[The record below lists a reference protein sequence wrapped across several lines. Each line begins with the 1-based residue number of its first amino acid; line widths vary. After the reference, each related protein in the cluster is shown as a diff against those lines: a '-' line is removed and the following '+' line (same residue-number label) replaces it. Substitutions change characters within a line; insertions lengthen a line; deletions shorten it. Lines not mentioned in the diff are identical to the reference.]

1 MKTYRLAL
9 IVAVVLAI
17 AIGVTAQQPPN
28 LERGFAA
35 DKIYQLSN
43 IDNVNA
49 FNGNLLAALPIG
61 QRFPLSSSL
70 SYGFSLTYNSKL
82 WDYVRRQHWDY
93 TCSHPPGDPAPGD
106 PPPDCIYQFQYFEY
120 EAVANRRSNAG
131 LGWLFTIG
139 GRFHDAD
146 DLIGGTSPSTGGVY
160 ESPDGAEHA
169 FYGQLHRGDFG
180 GYFQPAYYTNDN
192 SFLRLRLTPT
202 NSLATHAEID
212 FPDGSTNEFEPD
224 GTGNWRLTRRRDQ
237 YKDASGN
244 YRNWMTVNYAASSPP
259 CSASDAQTH
268 ATTTAVWIINDS
280 QQRRHD
286 VCLSSVWYE
295 AHYVDAPNAV
305 VLAGFQGQRSV
316 AQSTTYAFV
325 YTQENIDRGLES
337 FFWPNDPPPSP
348 QVNVPT
354 LTSLILPDN
363 AKFDIAYNRSYSNT
377 GVPMP
382 AGETG
387 AVHSIKLPTGGI
399 YIYDYQEWDASFTNA
414 CPTDPNIPG
423 NDYSWSTK
431 TPGIK
436 IRHEFDAGLNE
447 VATWQYLPSA
457 SLTPGGYTCTPQDKE
472 HEPQDSFAPNA
483 ELAVSVIT
491 PAGNKNIHYF
501 SIWPGMDNQRSDW
514 NGFLVSEY
522 ALPVTRNPARLSAD
536 GLPLSTEA
544 YEKDGSGN
552 YVLKRQ
558 TFATYGA
565 DPLIQSQPSSIT
577 DRNRHITLDRTVY
590 HDDGDKYVQTTYGGE
605 DGFGHQRT
613 ITATGTFGSD
623 IARTIYTNYNP
634 GSDANGT
641 TGGSLYFPPTGP
653 WILNT
658 FTDSALTQAAVTAQS
673 TSCFDGTTGFLL
685 GRKTINS
692 FFTPPPVVHRA
703 DVVALFQNDG
713 MGNVQREDWFGGD
726 KEDASAMTS
735 LCAPSS
741 GTPAYRIAHTYSNG
755 VLSGTTY
762 QVPASGSTIIS
773 TLDQTIDSTGLV
785 WKSRD
790 PAAVETVF
798 NYDPTGRVTSVTSP
812 GTANVSY
819 EYHNPGDPGYAVPT
833 AVASV
838 TSSVAGN
845 NLTHKIEYDAFG
857 RIQKE
862 TRSISAGTTSQI
874 TVYDAGGRK
883 KSVTEWE
890 TTPSSN
896 ASTHATQYTYDA
908 FGRPLSITAPDHT
921 AQHPSIRTFSYLG
934 ARQITRR
941 ELIGSTATPADTTET
956 YDIHGRLMSVLDAN
970 NVTTTYTYDVANR
983 LATVLMGSQPRGF
996 SYDTAGFLRSETH
1009 PENGTTSYGDYD
1021 ARGHV
1026 GSKTINGANSLF
1038 DQTFTYD
1045 SAERLFQIKSR
1056 DPNAPSTFRISKEF
1070 TYSSANPNP
1079 FDLAKGKLSAAKR
1092 YNYDVPGA
1100 GPITVTEEYQY
1111 INPAGHLS
1119 DKTTT
1124 IAGIGSASRK
1134 IYQTYKYNDL
1144 GLLSEVDYPSP
1155 DSYGTPTWSNLLP
1168 KYTAGRFVG
1177 ASTTGYFPGQ
1187 PNFTNSDIAYWANG
1201 MLNAI
1206 THNNGVTDTYA
1217 IDATN
1222 ALPRP
1227 NQIKFENW
1235 TAPITCTPPSIASQS
1250 ASDTIYY
1257 ADPKTIAVTATGDS
1271 LTYQWYLGQSAIAGA
1286 TSTSYP
1292 VTTNQTGSYWVRVSN
1307 TCGHAD
1313 SPTITV
1319 TVRLRPPAALVADR
1333 MGSISINVTWQAAN
1347 GATSYQVFREAGG
1360 VWSLIGT
1367 PGATSFAD
1375 NSGPAASTFV
1385 YRVAAIGANV
1395 LTSGYSNSD
1404 MESTLTF
1411 TNVAAGVTVTYAQ
1424 FNELLT
1430 GLNALRWA
1438 AGDPPWSWS
1447 QVNTQGCAPAPIVPQ
1462 QGGVIYAAH
1471 ILALRCAMDNAL
1483 QRVGVAT
1490 TTYTDQSLVGV
1501 PIKAVHVRELQQRTD
1516 YLGDNR

>member
-1 MKTYRLAL
+1 MKTCRRLL
-9 IVAVVLAI
+9 LVVVVLAI
-17 AIGVTAQQPPN
+17 ATGVTAQQPPN

-43 IDNVNA
+43 IDNVNT

-61 QRFPLSSSL
+61 QRFPLSASL
-70 SYGFSLTYNSKL
+70 SYGLSLTYNSKL
-82 WDYVRRQHWDY
+82 WDFVRREHWGD
-93 TCSHPPGDPAPGD
+93 TCAPPPGEG
-106 PPPDCIYQFQYFEY
+106 CNYQFQYFEY

-169 FYGQLHRGDFG
+169 FYGQFHRGDFG

-192 SFLRLRLTPT
+192 SFLRLRLTPAS
-202 NSLATHAEID
+202 SLATHAEID

-244 YRNWMTVNYAASSPP
+244 YRNWMTVTYAASSPP
-259 CSASDAQTH
+259 CTASDAQTH

-295 AHYVDAPNAV
+295 DHYVDAPNAV
-305 VLAGFQGQRSV
+305 VLAGFKGQRPA

-325 YTQENIDRGLES
+325 YNQENIDRSCFQS
-337 FFWPNDPPPSP
+337 FFWQNDPPPSP

-354 LTSLILPDN
+354 LTGITLPDN
-363 AKFDIAYNRSYSNT
+363 GKFDITYNRSYSNT

-382 AGETG
+382 ACETG
-387 AVHSIKLPTGGI
+387 TVHSIKLPTGGK
-399 YIYDYQEWDASFTNA
+399 YVYDYQIWSTSFSNA
-414 CPTDPNIPG
+414 CPTDPNAPG
-423 NDYSWSTK
+423 NDHRWAEQT
-431 TPGIK
+431 TGIK
-436 IRHEFDAGLNE
+436 TKHELDAGLNE
-447 VATWQYLPSA
+447 VATWQYLPSP
-457 SLTPGGYTCTPQDKE
+457 SLTPGQYQCSPQDKE
-472 HEPQDSFAPNA
+472 SEPQDSLGPNA

-491 PAGNKNIHYF
+491 PSGNKNIHYF
-501 SIWPGMDNQRSDW
+501 SIWPGMDNQQSDW

-522 ALPVTRNPARLSAD
+522 GLPVTRNPAHLSAD

-544 YEKDGSGN
+544 YEKDGNGN
-552 YVLKRQ
+552 FVLKRQ

-565 DPLIQSQPSSIT
+565 DPLIPAPASIT
-577 DRNRHITLDRTVY
+577 DRNRQITLERTVF
-590 HDDGDKYVQTTYGGE
+590 HDDGDKYVQTTYSGE
-605 DGFGHQRT
+605 DGLGHQRT
-613 ITATGTFGSD
+613 INTTGTFGSD
-623 IARTIYTNYNP
+623 VARSTYTNYNP
-634 GSDANGT
+634 GSDANGQS
-641 TGGSLYFPPTGP
+641 GGSLYFPPAGP

-658 FTDSALTQAAVTAQS
+658 FTDSSVTQGTVTAQS
-673 TSCFDGTTGFLL
+673 TSCFDSATGFLL
-685 GRKTINS
+685 GRKTINT
-692 FFTPPPVVHRA
+692 FFTPPPVHRA

-713 MGNVQREDWFGGD
+713 MGNVLREDWFGGD
-726 KEDASAMTS
+726 KQDASAMNP
-735 LCAPSS
+735 CAPSS
-741 GTPAYRIAHTYSNG
+741 GTSTYRIGHTYANG
-755 VLSGTTY
+755 VPAGTTY
-762 QVPASGSTIIS
+762 QDPASGSTIVS
-773 TLDQTIDSTGLV
+773 TLDQTIDPTGLV

-790 PAAVETVF
+790 AAGAETIF
-798 NYDPTGRVTSVTSP
+798 DYDPTGRVANVTSP
-812 GTANVSY
+812 GTATVSY
-819 EYHNPGDPGYAVPT
+819 EYHNPGDPGYPVPT

-838 TSSVAGN
+838 ASNVAGN

-862 TRSISAGTTSQI
+862 TRSVATGTTSQI
-874 TVYDAGGRK
+874 TVYDAEGRK
-883 KSVTEWE
+883 KAVTEWE
-890 TTPSSN
+890 TSPSSN

-921 AQHPSIRTFSYLG
+921 SQHPSIRTFSYLG

-941 ELIGSTATPADTTET
+941 ELIGSTSTPADTTEA
-956 YDIHGRLMSVLDAN
+956 YDVHGRLISVLDAN
-970 NVTTTYTYDVANR
+970 NVATSYTYDVGNR
-983 LATVLMGSQPRGF
+983 LATVLMASQPRGF
-996 SYDTAGFLRSETH
+996 NYDTVGLLRSETH
-1009 PENGTTSYGDYD
+1009 PENGTASYGDYD

-1026 GSKTINGANSLF
+1026 GSKTVNGANSLF
-1038 DQTFTYD
+1038 DLTFTYD

-1056 DPNAPSTFRISKEF
+1056 NPNAPGTFRISKEF
-1070 TYSSANPNP
+1070 TYSSANPSSA
-1079 FDLAKGKLSAAKR
+1079 DLANGKLLTATR

-1111 INPAGHLS
+1111 VNPAGHLS

-1124 IAGIGSASRK
+1124 IAGIGAASRT
-1134 IYQTYKYNDL
+1134 IYQTYQYNDL

-1168 KYTAGRFVG
+1168 KYTAGRLVG
-1177 ASTTGYFPGQ
+1177 ASTTGHYPGQ
-1187 PNFTNSDIAYWANG
+1187 PDFTNSDIAYWPNG
-1201 MLNAI
+1201 MLNTI

-1222 ALPRP
+1222 AMPRP
-1227 NQIKFENW
+1227 SQIKFENW
-1235 TAPITCTPPSIASQS
+1235 TAPITCTAPSIASQS
-1250 ASDTIYY
+1250 PDDTIYY
-1257 ADPKTIAVTATGDS
+1257 ADPKTISVTATGDS

-1286 TSTSYP
+1286 TSSSYP
-1292 VTTNQTGSYWVRVSN
+1292 VPTNQTGSYWVRVSN

-1313 SPTITV
+1313 SATITI
-1319 TVRLRPPAALVADR
+1319 TVRLRPPTALVADR
-1333 MGSISINVTWQAAN
+1333 TGSISINVTWQAAN

-1375 NSGPAASTFV
+1375 NNGPAASTFV
-1385 YRVAAIGANV
+1385 YRVTATGPNV
-1395 LTSGYSNSD
+1395 LTSDYSNSD

-1411 TNVAAGVTVTYAQ
+1411 TNVVAGVTITYAQ

-1447 QVNTQGCAPAPIVPQ
+1447 QLNTQSCAQAPIVPQ
-1462 QGGVIYAAH
+1462 QGGRIYAAH
-1471 ILALRCAMDNAL
+1471 VLALRCAMDNAL
-1483 QRVGVAT
+1483 QRLGVAAT
-1490 TTYTDQSLVGV
+1490 AYTDQSLVGV